1 MKKPLVIIAG
11 PTATGKSKYSVLFS
25 KRHNG
30 AVISADSMQVY
41 KYMDIGSAK
50 ITKEEMQ
57 GVPHYLVDV
66 LEPKEEFHV
75 ARFQSMAK
83 NALKDIYEKN
93 QIPVVCGGTG
103 FYIQALL
110 YGIDF
115 SSGEEN
121 NRLRQEL
128 QCFADEHGA
137 HALFERLR
145 AVDPKS
151 CELIHENNVKRVIR
165 AIEYYETTGEPIS
178 LHNAREKE
186 KESEYNFAFFVLNDD
201 RQKLYDGIE
210 RRVDEMVEMGLFDE
224 VKRLKEMGYSKDY
237 VSMQGLGYKEV
248 LDALNGDIT
257 FEEAVYRI
265 KRDTRHFAKRQI
277 TWFKREKDV
286 VWIDKSQFEY
296 NDERILSFIEEEC
309 EKRNILC

>member
-1 MKKPLVIIAG
+1 MKKPLVIVAG

-83 NALKDIYEKN
+83 DALRDIYEKN

-121 NRLRQEL
+121 NNLRQEL

-165 AIEYYETTGEPIS
+165 AIEYYETTGKPIS

-201 RQKLYDGIE
+201 RQKLYDGID

-309 EKRNILC
+309 KKRNILC

>member
-1 MKKPLVIIAG
+1 
-11 PTATGKSKYSVLFS
+11 
-25 KRHNG
+25 
-30 AVISADSMQVY
+30 
-41 KYMDIGSAK
+41 MDIGSAK

-83 NALKDIYEKN
+83 EALKDIYEKN

-121 NRLRQEL
+121 NNLRQEL
-128 QCFADEHGA
+128 QCFVEEHGA

-145 AVDPKS
+145 AIDPKS

-186 KESEYNFAFFVLNDD
+186 KESKYNFAFYVLNDD

-296 NDERILSFIEEEC
+296 NDERILSFIEKEC

>member
-83 NALKDIYEKN
+83 DALKDIYEKN

-121 NRLRQEL
+121 NNLRQEL

-186 KESEYNFAFFVLNDD
+186 KESEYNFVFFVLNDD

-210 RRVDEMVEMGLFDE
+210 RRVDQMVEMGLFDE

>member
-83 NALKDIYEKN
+83 DALKDIYEKK

-121 NRLRQEL
+121 NKLRQEL

-224 VKRLKEMGYSKDY
+224 VKCLKEMGYSKDY

>member
-25 KRHNG
+25 KKHLG
-30 AVISADSMQVY
+30 SVISADSMQVY

-50 ITKEEMQ
+50 ISKEEME
-57 GVPHYLVDV
+57 GIPHYLVDV

-75 ARFQSMAK
+75 AKFQSMAK
-83 NALKDIYEKN
+83 EALCDIYSKN
-93 QIPVVCGGTG
+93 RLPVVCGGTG

-121 NRLRQEL
+121 PALREEL
-128 QCFADEHGA
+128 QQIADTKGA
-137 HALFERLR
+137 HELFERLR
-145 AVDPKS
+145 RVDPKS
-151 CELIHENNVKRVIR
+151 CQLIHENNVKRVIR
-165 AIEYYETTGEPIS
+165 ALEYYEMTGEKIS
-178 LHNAREKE
+178 DHNAKEKQ
-186 KESEYNFAFFVLNDD
+186 KESEYDFVFFVLNDE

-210 RRVDEMVEMGLFDE
+210 KRVDAMVEQGLFDE
-224 VKRLKEMGYSKDY
+224 VKRLKEMGYTKDY

-248 LDALNGDIT
+248 LDALNNEIT

-277 TWFKREKDV
+277 TWFKREKNV
-286 VWIDKSQFEY
+286 CWIDKSQFSY
-296 NDERILSFIEEEC
+296 DDNAILSFM
-309 EKRNILC
+309 EKRCKERNIL

>member
-83 NALKDIYEKN
+83 DALKDIYEKN

-121 NRLRQEL
+121 NKLRQEL

>member
-83 NALKDIYEKN
+83 DALKDIYEKN

>member
-83 NALKDIYEKN
+83 DALKDIYEKK

-121 NRLRQEL
+121 NKLRQEL

>member
-1 MKKPLVIIAG
+1 MKKPLVIVAG

-83 NALKDIYEKN
+83 DALKDIYEKK

-121 NRLRQEL
+121 DKLRQEL

>member
-1 MKKPLVIIAG
+1 MKKPLVIVAG

-83 NALKDIYEKN
+83 DALKDIYEKN

-121 NRLRQEL
+121 NKLRQEL

>member
-25 KRHNG
+25 KRQNG
-30 AVISADSMQVY
+30 SVISADSMQVY
-41 KYMDIGSAK
+41 RYMDIGSAK
-50 ITKEEMQ
+50 ISKEEM
-57 GVPHYLVDV
+57 GGIPHYLVDV
-66 LEPKEEFHV
+66 LEPSEEFHV

-83 NALKDIYEKN
+83 EALTDIYEKN
-93 QIPVVCGGTG
+93 RIPVVCGGTG

-121 NRLRQEL
+121 PLLREEL
-128 QCFADEHGA
+128 QRFADENGA

-145 AVDPKS
+145 EIDPKS
-151 CELIHENNVKRVIR
+151 CESIHENNVKRVIR
-165 AIEYYETTGEPIS
+165 AIEYYEMTGERIS
-178 LHNAREKE
+178 DHNACQKE
-186 KESEYNFAFFVLNDD
+186 KESEYNYVFFVLNDD

-210 RRVDEMVEMGLFDE
+210 KRVDAMVDAGLLEE
-224 VKRLKEMGYSKDY
+224 VKRLKEMGYSRDY

-257 FEEAVYRI
+257 FEEAIYRI

-286 VWIDKSQFEY
+286 IWINKGDFHY
-296 NDERILSFIEEEC
+296 DDEAILSFMEKEC
-309 EKRNILC
+309 RERNIL

>member
-1 MKKPLVIIAG
+1 MKKPLVIVAG

-83 NALKDIYEKN
+83 DALKDIYEKN

-121 NRLRQEL
+121 NKLRQEL

-286 VWIDKSQFEY
+286 VWIDKSQFKY

>member
-1 MKKPLVIIAG
+1 MKKPLVIVAG

-83 NALKDIYEKN
+83 DALKDIYENN

-121 NRLRQEL
+121 NHLRQKL

-309 EKRNILC
+309 KKRNILC